1 MTAEE
6 LLAMRGVSRNTFG
19 DCECGCYPRTI
30 VENRRG
36 HSGQRATGIALGAAA
51 LAAALVVGWGVNQ
64 ASKARMRAAEQ
75 AASGNMKAIEMV
87 ASTLAQE
94 RGSRENW
101 QNQHAPTLTQYV
113 DVRAGAG
120 AMSTAEAISALLNGD
135 RNNGQVCPRPV
146 ALYQPA
152 MPCRCNT
159 CND

>member
-1 MTAEE
+1 
-6 LLAMRGVSRNTFG
+6 MRGVSRNTFG
-19 DCECGCYPRTI
+19 DYESVGCYPRTI
-30 VENRRG
+30 IENKRD

-51 LAAALVVGWGVNQ
+51 LGVAFVIGWGVNQ

-75 AASGNMKAIEMV
+75 AAAGNTKALEIV
-87 ASTLAQE
+87 ATTLAQE
-94 RGSRENW
+94 RSSRETW

-120 AMSTAEAISALLNGD
+120 AGAGSNAISTAEAVAAILNGGN
-135 RNNGQVCPRPV
+135 NNGQVCPKPV

-159 CND
+159 CGE